1 MVGGCDNAVSTGER
15 LTDRISIG
23 VLARAIPRDLV
34 DDVLAETG
42 RREKRRRR
50 LPAHV
55 VVYFVVAMAIF
66 RDSYEEVLRKLV
78 NGLRSWGTGVIIGR
92 CRRRERS
99 HKPGNV

>member
-1 MVGGCDNAVSTGER
+1 MVGGCDNSVSLGER

-78 NGLRSWGTGVIIGR
+78 NGLRFLGNWSDHWTV
-92 CRRRERS
+92 RRRERS
-99 HKPGNV
+99 RRLGNV